1 MKYAKQTDTGF
12 NVGTLSQ
19 LFPDVSFPDRG
30 PNAEWLAAQ
39 ALFEVVEDIAVD
51 PVAQRKVQITPTLK
65 NGKVY
70 VCDTEQVTDAEKA
83 AEVRA
88 LRSAKLAGS
97 DWTQL
102 ADSTVNKAAW
112 AAYRQALRDIPKQT
126 GFPWGVVW
134 PTQPV

>member
-51 PVAQRKVQITPTLK
+51 PVAQRKIQIAPTLK

-70 VCDTEQVTDAEKA
+70 TCGIEQVTDAEKA
-83 AEVRA
+83 VEVRA
-88 LRSAKLAGS
+88 LRSAQLAGS

-112 AAYRQALRDIPKQT
+112 ASYRQALRDIPKQT